1 MPAPLV
7 CGEVRDV
14 VERQGARMTQL
25 RAALR
30 LCRLWRSHGRD
41 DTDALLRSVY
51 DTFTEGFA
59 TPDLTEAREL
69 LESRPSESTR

>member
-1 MPAPLV
+1 
-7 CGEVRDV
+7 
-14 VERQGARMTQL
+14 MTQL

-30 LCRLWRSHGRD
+30 LCRLWRSQGRD
-41 DTDALLRSVY
+41 EADALLRSVY

>member
-1 MPAPLV
+1 MQ
-7 CGEVRDV
+7 EV
-14 VERQGARMTQL
+14 QGVRMTQL

-30 LCRLWRSHGRD
+30 LCRLWRSQGRD
-41 DTDALLRSVY
+41 DADRLLRSVY

-69 LESRPSESTR
+69 LEGLPSQSTG